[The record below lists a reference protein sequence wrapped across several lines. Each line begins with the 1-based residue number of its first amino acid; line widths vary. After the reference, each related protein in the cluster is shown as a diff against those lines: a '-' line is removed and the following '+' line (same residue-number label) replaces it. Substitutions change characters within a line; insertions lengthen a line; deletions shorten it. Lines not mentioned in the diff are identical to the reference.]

1 MVVGGSGGNVVV
13 GGSGGNHGVC
23 LEEERRQPTNRWQP
37 QDSSYIININNTIM
51 YILYGS
57 AAAATWSLFAWFQ

>member
-1 MVVGGSGGNVVV
+1 VVVGGSGGNVVV

-23 LEEERRQPTNRWQP
+23 LEEERRQPTNRCQP

-51 YILYGS
+51 Y
-57 AAAATWSLFAWFQ
+57 TWICSCSNRVVIRLVSVG